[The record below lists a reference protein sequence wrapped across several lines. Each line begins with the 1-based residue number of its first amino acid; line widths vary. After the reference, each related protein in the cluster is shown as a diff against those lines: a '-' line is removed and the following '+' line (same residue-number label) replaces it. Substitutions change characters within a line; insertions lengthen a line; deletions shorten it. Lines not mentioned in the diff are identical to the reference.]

1 MTENNKTKT
10 VKPPALIIGVGNE
23 YRSDDAAG
31 ILAARILKG
40 LLPDEIMVAEND
52 GDGAKLMDL
61 WNEYENVIL
70 IDAVSF
76 GTKPGTI
83 HNIDANR
90 TVFPKETSMHSSHM
104 FSIAEAIET
113 SRALNKL
120 PEKITVYGIEG
131 KSYEFGSTISDEV
144 NDAIEKVVS
153 EIQKEVTK

>member
-10 VKPPALIIGVGNE
+10 VKPTLIIGVGNE

-31 ILAARILKG
+31 ILAARVLKG
-40 LLPDEIMVAEND
+40 LLPVEITIAEND

-61 WNEYENVIL
+61 WNEYESVIL

-83 HNIDANR
+83 HTINANR
-90 TVFPKETSMHSSHM
+90 TEFPKETSIHSSHM
-104 FSIAEAIET
+104 FGIAEAIET
-113 SRALNKL
+113 SRVLNKL
-120 PEKITVYGIEG
+120 PEKVTVYGIEG

-144 NDAIEKVVS
+144 SNAIEKVVS

>member
-1 MTENNKTKT
+1 LTENNNTKT
-10 VKPPALIIGVGNE
+10 VKPALVIGAGNE
-23 YRSDDAAG
+23 YRCDDAAG
-31 ILAARILKG
+31 IIAARILKG
-40 LLPDEIMVAEND
+40 LLPDEIIVAEND

-61 WNEYENVIL
+61 WNEYENVII

-76 GTKPGTI
+76 GTEPGTI

-90 TVFPKETSMHSSHM
+90 TVFPKETSIHSSHM

-144 NDAIEKVVS
+144 SDAIEKVVS

>member
-10 VKPPALIIGVGNE
+10 VKPALVIGVGNE

-40 LLPDEIMVAEND
+40 LLPGEIIVAEND

-61 WNEYENVIL
+61 WNEYGNVIL

-83 HNIDANR
+83 HTIDANR
-90 TVFPKETSMHSSHM
+90 TEFPKETSIHSSHM

-113 SRALNKL
+113 SRALNTL
-120 PEKITVYGIEG
+120 PEKVTVYGIEG
-131 KSYEFGSTISDEV
+131 KSYELGSTISDEV

-153 EIQKEVTK
+153 EIQKEITK